1 MRKKRQKNRNA
12 SIFTSNTPGQV
23 AREES
28 AAISEI
34 NLSEN
39 DSIILSDNVAY
50 KQVKR
55 SLM

>member
-1 MRKKRQKNRNA
+1 MRKKREINRNA
-12 SIFTSNTPGQV
+12 SFFTSNTPGQV

-34 NLSEN
+34 KN

-50 KQVKR
+50 EQVKR